1 MFLFPFHSNFL
12 KILTRL
18 SDFTSSVSLII
29 PKSGYQYH
37 NLKFSTMI
45 SIFAFSTF
53 TPYPIAIYS
62 IIYQSII
69 TESPDLKVDLILIS
83 FISLILSFVDVYVS
97 EQLNSWFSFYF
108 PAHFIYGYFAT
119 LLCITSIMTFLGIQS
134 SYSFLL
140 TLHNRVLKG
149 KTIHIRKMRLYSKT
163 MKLHQCFTTRHLVCI
178 LELLVGHCMNDLFG
192 VLNIREIQNNG

>member
-1 MFLFPFHSNFL
+1 MLQNTDMFLFPFHSNFL

-29 PKSGYQYH
+29 PKSGSQYH

-69 TESPDLKVDLILIS
+69 TWEPWSQGRSDSHL
-83 FISLILSFVDVYVS
+83 
-97 EQLNSWFSFYF
+97 FYF
-108 PAHFIYGYFAT
+108 LNTLFCWCVCIRAT
-119 LLCITSIMTFLGIQS
+119 QLMVFLLFSSPLHLWLLCYSSMYHFNHDLSWNSVFIFLFTNSTQPGLKRKDD
-134 SYSFLL
+134 SY
-140 TLHNRVLKG
+140 
-149 KTIHIRKMRLYSKT
+149 
-163 MKLHQCFTTRHLVCI
+163 
-178 LELLVGHCMNDLFG
+178 
-192 VLNIREIQNNG
+192 

>member
-1 MFLFPFHSNFL
+1 M
-12 KILTRL
+12 
-18 SDFTSSVSLII
+18 
-29 PKSGYQYH
+29 
-37 NLKFSTMI
+37 
-45 SIFAFSTF
+45 
-53 TPYPIAIYS
+53 
-62 IIYQSII
+62 
-69 TESPDLKVDLILIS
+69 
-83 FISLILSFVDVYVS
+83 YVS

-108 PAHFIYGYFAT
+108 PAHFIYRYFAT

-178 LELLVGHCMNDLFG
+178 LELLVGYCMNDLFG
-192 VLNIREIQNNG
+192 VLNIREIQNNGWVGTAICIIVREERKGPAHEMFKRSILQSIPDDWLSDWLGTDWVLSRRKGLEMTHWFGFG